1 MVWKRK
7 DLVGLKDLSREE
19 IGLILDTAVSFKEVL
34 FREVKKVPTL
44 RGWTIA
50 NLFFEPSTRT
60 RISFELA
67 GKRLSADMVNVSASS
82 SSVVKG
88 ETLLDTAKNLRAL
101 VCDIIVLR
109 HSLAGAC
116 HFLASRLPDVGVIN
130 AGDGM
135 NEHPTQALLDMF
147 TMRERLGTLEGIRVL
162 IVGDI
167 LHSRVA
173 RSNIWGLTK
182 MGAEVSVCGPVTLL
196 PRGID
201 KLVNVY
207 TDLDEA
213 MKGKDVLMFLRIQ
226 RERQESGL
234 FPSLR
239 EYHRL
244 YGLTE
249 ERLKKLAN
257 KVIIMHPGPVNR
269 GVEMVPAGVD
279 GEKSVILDQVTNGV
293 AVRMAVLYLVSTVL
307 RR

>member
-249 ERLKKLAN
+249 ERLKRLSN
-257 KVIIMHPGPVNR
+257 KVILMHPGPVNR